1 MCVYTLVES
10 LCTCFFVFDDDDA
23 LCGGFEFL
31 PTETFFLE
39 GDGSGE
45 VGDEFPGDS
54 PTTEEEGDTF
64 SLSHEFSEFLLLV
77 CQFGYILASI
87 FVNESQP
94 VPILYSSICSYLNIF
109 RKTKTFSIWAYFG
122 ISKYMPLKSKKKYI
136 YECCTIQSHPWILL
150 ILPNL

>member
-1 MCVYTLVES
+1 MYTLVES
-10 LCTCFFVFDDDDA
+10 LCTCFFVFDDDDALCGGLEVDDDDA

-77 CQFGYILASI
+77 CQFGYIKLV
-87 FVNESQP
+87 F
-94 VPILYSSICSYLNIF
+94 L
-109 RKTKTFSIWAYFG
+109 
-122 ISKYMPLKSKKKYI
+122 
-136 YECCTIQSHPWILL
+136 
-150 ILPNL
+150 